1 MTAMPVRKIFT
12 VREYNQMIDAGV
24 FIGNSNYELINGEI
38 VSKMTQGNLH
48 ISCIN
53 RLNRLFSSIIGYY
66 GIVSIQNAVSIGE
79 ISEPE
84 PDVSILK
91 YREDFY
97 ETAKATEKDVLLL
110 IEVSDSTMS
119 YDRRVKIA
127 MYAEANIEEVWLINL
142 SRKIVEVY
150 TQPENGKYKVVAK
163 LGKTQ
168 SISPKLLPELTV
180 WVSDII
186 K

>member
-38 VSKMTQGNLH
+38 VSKIRKAQLCNG
-48 ISCIN
+48 CIN
-53 RLNRLFSSIIGYY
+53 RLSALLVQQLSEKAILSVR
-66 GIVSIQNAVSIGE
+66 NAVSIGE

-127 MYAEANIEEVWLINL
+127 MYAQANIPEVWLVNL

-150 TQPENGKYKVVAK
+150 TQPEDGKYKVVGK
-163 LGKTQ
+163 LGKSHLIT
-168 SISPKLLPELTV
+168 PKLLPELTV
-180 WVSDII
+180 KISDII